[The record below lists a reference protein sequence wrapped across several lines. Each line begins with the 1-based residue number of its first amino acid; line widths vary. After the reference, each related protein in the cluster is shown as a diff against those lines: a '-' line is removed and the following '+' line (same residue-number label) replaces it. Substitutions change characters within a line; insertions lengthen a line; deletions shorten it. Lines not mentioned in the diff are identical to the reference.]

1 MGLAFG
7 FYFVTPAILQ
17 VLLGLGENLFET
29 QLTAQNYLTFVFQ
42 TTLPLAFI
50 FELPVIIAFFTSIG
64 LIGPGLLITYRR
76 HAYFILLVLAVILT
90 PADFISDLAMTV
102 PLILLYEV
110 SIAISKWI
118 FKRKRKGEKD
128 GNLT

>member
-1 MGLAFG
+1 M
-7 FYFVTPAILQ
+7 
-17 VLLGLGENLFET
+17 
-29 QLTAQNYLTFVFQ
+29 
-42 TTLPLAFI
+42 
-50 FELPVIIAFFTSIG
+50 
-64 LIGPGLLITYRR
+64 IGPGLLIVYRR
-76 HAYFILLVLAVILT
+76 YAYFILLVLAVLLT
-90 PADFISDLAMTV
+90 PADFISDLAMTI

>member
-1 MGLAFG
+1 M
-7 FYFVTPAILQ
+7 
-17 VLLGLGENLFET
+17 
-29 QLTAQNYLTFVFQ
+29 
-42 TTLPLAFI
+42 
-50 FELPVIIAFFTSIG
+50 PVIIAFFTSIG

-118 FKRKRKGEKD
+118 FNSKRKGEKD